1 MASGCRIPSA
11 SRGSGRRK
19 ITRCRIN
26 LVRPTR
32 SPGLQSGHCVRSPRP
47 KSVEHAAGHHILEEG
62 GTPLGFH
69 LITEGEAVV
78 EVAGKERRR
87 LGPGDSFGLISLI
100 DGQPRSAAVRAITPM
115 RTLFISPWVFR
126 PMLDSEPEIARDLL
140 PLLCALLRDAERHD

>member
-1 MASGCRIPSA
+1 MAKDHTVQDQLGSA
-11 SRGSGRRK
+11 DPLSRVGKRA
-19 ITRCRIN
+19 
-26 LVRPTR
+26 LR
-32 SPGLQSGHCVRSPRP
+32 SLASAA

-87 LGPGDSFGLISLI
+87 LGPGDSFGLISMI